1 VVKAKQRMRKAG
13 PEIDRLTLLGMGKRW
28 ACHHH
33 ADKGERYQQ
42 TLRG

>member
-1 VVKAKQRMRKAG
+1 MRKAA

-33 ADKGERYQQ
+33 RNKQERYQQ
-42 TLRG
+42 PFRG